1 MEGDLGSMNFG
12 TDRKTRC
19 AALDSLES
27 SMERTLDVKQ
37 SIDHALNTLKA
48 HTYSD
53 RHSHTLANYEE
64 LNVAWRVG
72 SQRSGNACSV
82 LAPTQQFIIRKSL
95 TIAHIQ
101 WSPYTKATLFC
112 RTKPQA

>member
-1 MEGDLGSMNFG
+1 LHEWLANKDKDLREMEGDLGSMNFG

-53 RHSHTLANYEE
+53 RHLHTLANYEE

-72 SQRSGNACSV
+72 S
-82 LAPTQQFIIRKSL
+82 
-95 TIAHIQ
+95 
-101 WSPYTKATLFC
+101 
-112 RTKPQA
+112 